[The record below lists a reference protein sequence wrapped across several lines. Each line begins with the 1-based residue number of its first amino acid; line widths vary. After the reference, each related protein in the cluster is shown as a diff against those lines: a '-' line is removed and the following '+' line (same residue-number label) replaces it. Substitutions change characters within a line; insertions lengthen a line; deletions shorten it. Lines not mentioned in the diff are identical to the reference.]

1 MHEFQDLEPVLLGHS
16 NGISIDTLKICKFRA
31 LKLIVALCLLLTL
44 FSAQPLTASTEAR
57 SGAKCGKAGKVM
69 NSAGTKFVCA
79 KSGKKLRW
87 IVVSVASTTTTTV
100 APSTTTAVAAT
111 TTTTTSSTTTTTTT
125 TTSPIATDR
134 TPPVVTLLRGA
145 GSSSSSTLTFTVT
158 GDENIRCST
167 LSSTYDEDFTWDKIS
182 IISAIVQTS
191 PTVCTI
197 TAHSTAERDNDDHLA
212 TLRASA
218 RFSITDTAGNVQT
231 RLLGSPQSTTVRR
244 A

>member
-1 MHEFQDLEPVLLGHS
+1 MVF
-16 NGISIDTLKICKFRA
+16 A
-31 LKLIVALCLLLTL
+31 
-44 FSAQPLTASTEAR
+44 AQPLTASAEAR
-57 SGAKCGKAGKVM
+57 SGAKCVKAGKIIDV
-69 NSAGTKFVCA
+69 AGTKFVCA
-79 KSGKKLRW
+79 KSGKKLAW
-87 IVVSVASTTTTTV
+87 TIVSVATTTTTTV
-100 APSTTTAVAAT
+100 APSTTTTVAAT
-111 TTTTTSSTTTTTTT
+111 TTTTTSSTTSSTTTTTT
-125 TTSPIATDR
+125 TTSTIAADR

-158 GDENIRCST
+158 GDETIKCST

-182 IISAIVQTS
+182 IITVIVQTS

-197 TAHSTAERDNDDHLA
+197 TANSTAERDNDDHLA

-231 RLLGSPQSTTVRR
+231 KLLGSPQSTTVKR

>member
-1 MHEFQDLEPVLLGHS
+1 MRTRKL
-16 NGISIDTLKICKFRA
+16 RA
-31 LKLIVALCLLLTL
+31 LKQIVASCLLLIV
-44 FSAQPLTASTEAR
+44 FVAQQPLTAFAEAR
-57 SGAKCGKAGKVM
+57 SGAKCVKAGKVIDV
-69 NSAGTKFVCA
+69 AGTKLVCA
-79 KSGKKLRW
+79 KSGKKLAW
-87 IVVSVASTTTTTV
+87 TIVAVATTITTTV
-100 APSTTTAVAAT
+100 APSTTTTVAAT
-111 TTTTTSSTTTTTTT
+111 TTTTTAATTTTTTT
-125 TTSPIATDR
+125 TTTTVAADK

-158 GDENIRCST
+158 GDETIKCST

-182 IISAIVQTS
+182 IITVIVQTS

-197 TAHSTAERDNDDHLA
+197 TANSTTERDNDDHLA

-231 RLLGSPQSTTVRR
+231 KLLGSPQSTTVKR

>member
-1 MHEFQDLEPVLLGHS
+1 MRLR
-16 NGISIDTLKICKFRA
+16 IDNMQIGNFRA
-31 LKLIVALCLLLTL
+31 LKQIIVSCLLLL
-44 FSAQPLTASTEAR
+44 MMLAAQPLTAFAEAR
-57 SGAKCGKAGKVM
+57 SGAKCVKAGKVIDV
-69 NSAGTKFVCA
+69 AGTKLVCA
-79 KSGKKLRW
+79 KSGRKLAW
-87 IVVSVASTTTTTV
+87 TIVSV
-100 APSTTTAVAAT
+100 AT
-111 TTTTTSSTTTTTTT
+111 TTTTTVVPSTTTTVVASTITSATTTTTTT
-125 TTSPIATDR
+125 TTTTVAADK

-158 GDENIRCST
+158 GDETIKCST

-182 IISAIVQTS
+182 IITVIVQTS

-197 TAHSTAERDNDDHLA
+197 TANSTAERDNDDHLS

-231 RLLGSPQSTTVRR
+231 KLLGSPQSTNVKR

>member
-1 MHEFQDLEPVLLGHS
+1 MRVG
-16 NGISIDTLKICKFRA
+16 KIGTHKLRA
-31 LKLIVALCLLLTL
+31 LKQIAASCLLLMV
-44 FSAQPLTASTEAR
+44 FAAQPLTASAEAR
-57 SGAKCGKAGKVM
+57 SGAKCVKAGKVIDV
-69 NSAGTKFVCA
+69 AGTKLVCA
-79 KSGKKLRW
+79 KSGKKLAW
-87 IVVSVASTTTTTV
+87 TIVAVATTITTTV
-100 APSTTTAVAAT
+100 APSTTTTVAAT
-111 TTTTTSSTTTTTTT
+111 TTTTTAATTTTTTT
-125 TTSPIATDR
+125 TTTTVAADK

-158 GDENIRCST
+158 GDETIKCST

-182 IISAIVQTS
+182 IITVIVQTS

-197 TAHSTAERDNDDHLA
+197 TANSTAERDNDDHLA

-231 RLLGSPQSTTVRR
+231 KLLGSPQSTTVKR

>member
-1 MHEFQDLEPVLLGHS
+1 MRLR
-16 NGISIDTLKICKFRA
+16 IDNMQIGNFRA
-31 LKLIVALCLLLTL
+31 LKQIIVSCLLLL
-44 FSAQPLTASTEAR
+44 MMLAAQPLTAFAEAR
-57 SGAKCGKAGKVM
+57 SGAKCVKAGKVIDV
-69 NSAGTKFVCA
+69 AGTKLVCA
-79 KSGKKLRW
+79 KSGKKLAW
-87 IVVSVASTTTTTV
+87 TIVAVATTITTTV
-100 APSTTTAVAAT
+100 APSTTTTVAAT
-111 TTTTTSSTTTTTTT
+111 TTTTTAATTTTTTT
-125 TTSPIATDR
+125 TTTTVAADK

-158 GDENIRCST
+158 GDETIKCST

-182 IISAIVQTS
+182 IITVIVQTS

-197 TAHSTAERDNDDHLA
+197 TANSTAERDNDDHLA

-231 RLLGSPQSTTVRR
+231 KLLGSPQSTTVKR

>member
-1 MHEFQDLEPVLLGHS
+1 MVFV
-16 NGISIDTLKICKFRA
+16 
-31 LKLIVALCLLLTL
+31 
-44 FSAQPLTASTEAR
+44 AQPLTASAEAR
-57 SGAKCGKAGKVM
+57 SGAKCVKAGKVIDV
-69 NSAGTKFVCA
+69 AGTKLVCA
-79 KSGKKLRW
+79 KSGRKLAW
-87 IVVSVASTTTTTV
+87 TIVSVATTTTTTV
-100 APSTTTAVAAT
+100 APITTTTVAA

-125 TTSPIATDR
+125 TTSTIAADK

-145 GSSSSSTLTFTVT
+145 GSSSSPTLTFTVT
-158 GDENIRCST
+158 GDETIKCST

-182 IISAIVQTS
+182 IITVIVQTS

-197 TAHSTAERDNDDHLA
+197 TANSTAERDNDDHLA

-231 RLLGSPQSTTVRR
+231 KLLGSPQSTTVKR

>member
-1 MHEFQDLEPVLLGHS
+1 MRVGKMRTRILRSLRQIIAP
-16 NGISIDTLKICKFRA
+16 
-31 LKLIVALCLLLTL
+31 CLLLMV
-44 FSAQPLTASTEAR
+44 FAAQPLTASVEAR
-57 SGAKCGKAGKVM
+57 SGAKCVKAGKIIDV
-69 NSAGTKFVCA
+69 AGTKFVCA
-79 KSGKKLRW
+79 KSGKKLAW
-87 IVVSVASTTTTTV
+87 TIVSVATATTTTV
-100 APSTTTAVAAT
+100 APSTTTTVAPT
-111 TTTTTSSTTTTTTT
+111 TTTITAATTTTTTT
-125 TTSPIATDR
+125 TTTTVAADK

-158 GDENIRCST
+158 GDETIKCST

-182 IISAIVQTS
+182 IITVIVQTS

-197 TAHSTAERDNDDHLA
+197 TANSTAERDNDDHLA

-231 RLLGSPQSTTVRR
+231 KLLGSPQSTTVKR

>member
-1 MHEFQDLEPVLLGHS
+1 MRLR
-16 NGISIDTLKICKFRA
+16 IDNMQIGNFRA
-31 LKLIVALCLLLTL
+31 LKQIIVSCLLLL
-44 FSAQPLTASTEAR
+44 MMLAAQPLTAFAEAR
-57 SGAKCGKAGKVM
+57 SGAKCVKAGKVIDV
-69 NSAGTKFVCA
+69 AGTKLVCA
-79 KSGKKLRW
+79 KSGKKLAW
-87 IVVSVASTTTTTV
+87 TIVAVATAITTTV
-100 APSTTTAVAAT
+100 APSTTTTVAAT
-111 TTTTTSSTTTTTTT
+111 TTTSTAATTTTTTT
-125 TTSPIATDR
+125 TTTTVAADK

-158 GDENIRCST
+158 GDETIKCST

-182 IISAIVQTS
+182 IITVIVQTS

-197 TAHSTAERDNDDHLA
+197 TANSTAERDNDDHLS

-231 RLLGSPQSTTVRR
+231 KLLGSPQSTNVKR

>member
-1 MHEFQDLEPVLLGHS
+1 MRLR
-16 NGISIDTLKICKFRA
+16 IDNMQVGNFRA
-31 LKLIVALCLLLTL
+31 LKQIIVSCLLLMIL
-44 FSAQPLTASTEAR
+44 AAQPLTAFAEAR
-57 SGAKCGKAGKVM
+57 SGAKCVKAGKVIDV
-69 NSAGTKFVCA
+69 AGTKLVCA
-79 KSGKKLRW
+79 KSGKKLAW
-87 IVVSVASTTTTTV
+87 TIVSVATTTTTTVGPTTTTTV
-100 APSTTTAVAAT
+100 AVTTITAAT
-111 TTTTTSSTTTTTTT
+111 TTTTTTTV
-125 TTSPIATDR
+125 AADK

-158 GDENIRCST
+158 GDETIKCST

-182 IISAIVQTS
+182 IITVIVQTS

-197 TAHSTAERDNDDHLA
+197 TANSTAERDNDDHLS

-231 RLLGSPQSTTVRR
+231 KLLGSPQSTNVKR

>member
-1 MHEFQDLEPVLLGHS
+1 MRLR
-16 NGISIDTLKICKFRA
+16 IDNMQIGNFRA
-31 LKLIVALCLLLTL
+31 LKQIIVSCLLLL
-44 FSAQPLTASTEAR
+44 MMLAAQPLTAFAEAR
-57 SGAKCGKAGKVM
+57 SGAKCVKAGKVIDV
-69 NSAGTKFVCA
+69 AGTKLVCA
-79 KSGKKLRW
+79 KSGRKLAW
-87 IVVSVASTTTTTV
+87 TIVSVATTTTTTV
-100 APSTTTAVAAT
+100 APITTTTVAA

-125 TTSPIATDR
+125 TSTIAADK

-145 GSSSSSTLTFTVT
+145 GSSSSPTLTFTVT
-158 GDENIRCST
+158 GDETIKCST

-182 IISAIVQTS
+182 IITVIVQTS

-197 TAHSTAERDNDDHLA
+197 TANSTAERDNDDHLS

-231 RLLGSPQSTTVRR
+231 KLLGSPQSTNVKR